1 MSLTKSIGFALTTT
15 TNSRPARPSSVNSP
29 QLPSFNATP
38 RRPALGSDARHTSRR
53 HRELDQR
60 YRLERHTQAV
70 AETQARRRTL
80 GNLMVTVF
88 VALAVLMAG
97 YTLNVERHQQ
107 QQFQE
112 RIN

>member
-1 MSLTKSIGFALTTT
+1 
-15 TNSRPARPSSVNSP
+15 
-29 QLPSFNATP
+29 
-38 RRPALGSDARHTSRR
+38 
-53 HRELDQR
+53 
-60 YRLERHTQAV
+60 
-70 AETQARRRTL
+70 
-80 GNLMVTVF
+80 MVTVF